1 VVSRRKDECEEE
13 WLARQRKSL
22 RKARKEHP
30 EIWRAY
36 DAKCRAKLRLDVL
49 SAYGG
54 KCAVCGIKNPQYLT
68 IDHIDNNGAEHK
80 RTLFGAANT
89 SQRLYAWLRR
99 NEYPPGFQVL
109 CWNHNASKQFS
120 PELCEEPYEFEP

>member
-1 VVSRRKDECEEE
+1 MYY
-13 WLARQRKSL
+13 L
-22 RKARKEHP
+22 RMVGNVPFVALKT
-30 EIWRAY
+30 
-36 DAKCRAKLRLDVL
+36 L
-49 SAYGG
+49 S
-54 KCAVCGIKNPQYLT
+54 T
-68 IDHIDNNGAEHK
+68 SDHIDNNGAEHK